1 MAVDYKINT
10 KDVQP
15 YLDPTTLAPQ
25 IRHPLIYFSMNDI
38 KFHLKPEVHE
48 WLVTTCK
55 DRWSFKIEE
64 KDYFIHFENDAD
76 ETIFR
81 LHWL

>member
-1 MAVDYKINT
+1 
-10 KDVQP
+10 
-15 YLDPTTLAPQ
+15 
-25 IRHPLIYFSMNDI
+25 MNDI

-55 DRWSFKIEE
+55 DRWSFKLEE